1 MTPVD
6 RIRVGVLGAQGRMGS
21 LVCDSVRTDD
31 EMDLVAELDSGDDL
45 SRLADA
51 DVVVDFT
58 IPDVA
63 PTHVQWCIE
72 HGRSIVVGTSG
83 FSEAQIEQVRRTPG
97 VDDVAVIIV
106 PNFAIGAVLMMRW
119 AAEAARFFGDAE
131 VFEYHHPRKLDAPS
145 GTAVHTAE
153 IIGEARR
160 AAGIAGVDQSDVTQI
175 QAARGHLVDGVP
187 VHSARGAG
195 FLAHQDVVFGAPGER
210 LTIRHDSLD
219 RAAFMPGVLL
229 AVRAA
234 MVRRG
239 VTIGLEPLLT
249 L

>member
-1 MTPVD
+1 MRFVD
-6 RIRVGVLGAQGRMGS
+6 PIRVGVLGAKGRMGS
-21 LVCDSVRTDD
+21 LVCEAVRGEADLS
-31 EMDLVAELDSGDDL
+31 LVAELDSGDAL
-45 SRLADA
+45 SALGDC

-58 IPDVA
+58 IPEAA
-63 PTHVQWCIE
+63 PGNVQWCVE
-72 HGRSIVVGTSG
+72 HGKSVVVGTSG
-83 FSEAQIEQVRRTPG
+83 FDEAHIEQVKRLPG
-97 VDDVAVIIV
+97 VDEVAVIIV

-119 AAEAARFFGDAE
+119 ASEAAKFFGDAE

-153 IIGEARR
+153 LIAEARR
-160 AAGIAGVDQSDVTQI
+160 AAGLHSSDAADVTQI

-195 FLAHQDVVFGAPGER
+195 FIAHQDVVFGAPGER
-210 LTIRHDSLD
+210 VTIRHDSLD
-219 RAAFMPGVLL
+219 RASFMPGVLL

-234 MVRRG
+234 AVGRG
-239 VTIGLEPLLT
+239 VTVGLEPLLG